1 MTEFLEQKKQICLMM
16 SDLSDLDVT
25 VIDKN
30 NEIFL
35 RYAVFILPEF
45 ISHVIQSSFKIINQ
59 HLQHQSVQNVFYFM
73 DAFHLNY
80 MSLGLWNEGEYVGA
94 IINGPYLT
102 STPDDAFMN
111 NIMKK
116 NKLAY
121 TMKPQLANVYKGLI
135 ILNSKKLNSLGR
147 LLVTL
152 DKVPAIEGMEQFNTT
167 DIMSEESRLTEERD
181 VHEFI
186 DQYQLIGDRYVK
198 ENNLLEAVKNGN
210 EEACADILA
219 RQTLYSQPQYRI
231 PNDPLRSVK
240 NLSLGFNSIL
250 RKYAEMGGVHPY
262 YLDEMSARYSVE
274 LERSNR
280 LSEIGEI
287 GKEMILD
294 YCRLVNKYSTNQ
306 YSPLIKDAINLIE
319 TNYTSQIGMAE
330 AAELLH
336 VSPAHFARQFKKE
349 TGYSFT
355 QFITDK
361 RIRKA
366 KFLLEHSQESITDIA
381 MMLGFSD
388 VNYFSR
394 IFKKNVGVTPNHFRK
409 NI

>member
-1 MTEFLEQKKQICLMM
+1 M
-16 SDLSDLDVT
+16 
-25 VIDKN
+25 
-30 NEIFL
+30 
-35 RYAVFILPEF
+35 
-45 ISHVIQSSFKIINQ
+45 
-59 HLQHQSVQNVFYFM
+59 
-73 DAFHLNY
+73 
-80 MSLGLWNEGEYVGA
+80 
-94 IINGPYLT
+94 
-102 STPDDAFMN
+102 
-111 NIMKK
+111 
-116 NKLAY
+116 
-121 TMKPQLANVYKGLI
+121 
-135 ILNSKKLNSLGR
+135 
-147 LLVTL
+147 
-152 DKVPAIEGMEQFNTT
+152 
-167 DIMSEESRLTEERD
+167 
-181 VHEFI
+181 
-186 DQYQLIGDRYVK
+186 
-198 ENNLLEAVKNGN
+198 KNGN

-294 YCRLVNKYSTNQ
+294 YCRLVKKYSTNQ

-330 AAELLH
+330 VAELLH

-349 TGYSFT
+349 TGCSFT

-361 RIRKA
+361 RISKA
-366 KFLLEHSQESITDIA
+366 KFLLEHSEK
-381 MMLGFSD
+381 
-388 VNYFSR
+388 V
-394 IFKKNVGVTPNHFRK
+394 
-409 NI
+409 